1 MAIATRSSVA
11 WLNNSRRLLGRRIHR
26 TPSGARWWG
35 LVRLLSH
42 EIGLPLKSAARA
54 ADAVL
59 GAGLEPNR
67 LRFSASTD
75 GAVVLQID
83 LERFHSTANAL
94 LAAAFAFARPG
105 KRGRRPHAQHLLT
118 SPGKTSTA
126 LGIRVENEPEKLERL
141 AAQLRVI
148 DARPRGIESGLPFIM
163 DAATLRAVLRLALTT
178 RSGDVDVFVVA
189 KPEA

>member
-1 MAIATRSSVA
+1 
-11 WLNNSRRLLGRRIHR
+11 
-26 TPSGARWWG
+26 
-35 LVRLLSH
+35 
-42 EIGLPLKSAARA
+42 
-54 ADAVL
+54 
-59 GAGLEPNR
+59 
-67 LRFSASTD
+67 
-75 GAVVLQID
+75 VLQID

-118 SPGKTSTA
+118 SSGKTSTA

>member
-1 MAIATRSSVA
+1 
-11 WLNNSRRLLGRRIHR
+11 
-26 TPSGARWWG
+26 
-35 LVRLLSH
+35 
-42 EIGLPLKSAARA
+42 LKSAARA